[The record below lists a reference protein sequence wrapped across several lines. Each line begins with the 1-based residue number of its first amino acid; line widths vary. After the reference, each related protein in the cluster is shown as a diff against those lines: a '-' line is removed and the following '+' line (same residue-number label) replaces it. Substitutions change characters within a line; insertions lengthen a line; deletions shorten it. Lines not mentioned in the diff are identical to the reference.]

1 MKFLNFF
8 VFLAFVGVII
18 GVSSDCTE
26 KDYVDTLKIGYGIG
40 ANHNILLT
48 AGACIPGVHFALVST
63 LATIGACIPFVGIPA
78 VVAGILSSTVKMTH
92 VINVSTCLR
101 NKVSSLPNECRVPMT
116 SIAAATGVIQTTTA
130 SLEALS
136 VIPLAGCLLLTPK
149 LALMKSNAVAID
161 KYADQW
167 KERNCHIYMPSGCSC
182 DLF

>member
-26 KDYVDTLKIGYGIG
+26 KDYVDTLKIGSGIG
-40 ANHNILLT
+40 AAVSAVAT
-48 AGACIPGVHFALVST
+48 FGACAPV
-63 LATIGACIPFVGIPA
+63 VGIPA
-78 VVAGILSSTVKMTH
+78 VVAGILSSSVRMTH

-130 SLEALS
+130 GLGALS
-136 VIPLAGCLLLTPK
+136 TIPFVGCFLIPPK
-149 LALMKSNAVAID
+149 LGLISTNAIAID
-161 KYADQW
+161 AYADQW
-167 KERNCHIYMPSGCSC
+167 KERNCHMHMPSGCSC